1 MQQQRPRQRLQT
13 PSRRCSSGP
22 CRRRRSPQLI
32 GVDKINS
39 GDTAWMLTSTALVLL
54 MTIPGLALFYGG
66 MVRKKNVLA
75 TLMQSFA
82 ITCLVTVLWV
92 IAGYSLAFMPGGS
105 FVGSLDRLFLNGM
118 LFQHDAGKVTVSH
131 LGLTIPESVYM
142 TFQMTFAIITP
153 ALIAGAFADR
163 MKFSAMLWFIG
174 LWSLLIYSPIAHMMW
189 EPSGFWAAKGVLD
202 FAGGTVVHINAG
214 IAGLVCALVLG
225 KRLGYGKEAMA
236 PHNLTLTLIGASLL
250 WVGWFGFNAG
260 SAVAADG
267 RAGMA
272 MVVTQLATAVAALAW
287 MFTEWMAKGKPSVLG
302 IASGAVAGLVA
313 ITPASGFVGV
323 TGAFVI
329 GIAAGVL
336 CFFAATTVKQMFG
349 YDDSLDA
356 FGVHCIGG
364 IVGAL
369 LTGVFNV
376 KEISGADADYHGAAR
391 RGRDDAGRTAASAAS
406 SSSRSSTWLSACAS
420 PKKRSA
426 RVSTSVFTASAWSRP
441 ADVRSSFSSVAFGAP
456 QAPRFFD
463 HPDDAA
469 ARCSCARRV
478 GSGSRLLLLGPRM
491 RLVVD
496 LGQILEVE
504 VRVDLR
510 AGDARVAEQL
520 LHGAQIARRLQQ
532 VRGERVP
539 QHVRMHVAGQSALDR
554 PLRRDAAGSR
564 AT

>member
-1 MQQQRPRQRLQT
+1 MKRLFTLLALSAALAFAGSAFAQEKKADEA
-13 PSRRCSSGP
+13 PSAT
-22 CRRRRSPQLI
+22 SPAPTAAPAEAAPAAPAAAAPAAAAPAAPTAPVLV

-39 GDTAWMLTSTALVLL
+39 GDNAWMLTSTALVLM

-82 ITCLVTVLWV
+82 ITCLVTILWV
-92 IAGYSLAFMPGGS
+92 IAGYSIAFTPGGS
-105 FVGSLDRLFLNGM
+105 FFGSLDRLFLNGM
-118 LFQHDAGKVTVSH
+118 LFQKEAGKLTVSH
-131 LGLTIPESVYM
+131 LGTTIPESVYM
-142 TFQMTFAIITP
+142 MFQMTFAIITP
-153 ALIAGAFADR
+153 GLIAGAFAER

-189 EPSGFWAAKGVLD
+189 EPTGYWAGKGVLD

-225 KRLGYGKEAMA
+225 KRLGYGREPMA
-236 PHNLTLTLIGASLL
+236 PHNLTLTVIGASLL

-272 MVVTQLATAVAALAW
+272 MAVTQLATAVAAFAW
-287 MFTEWMAKGKPSVLG
+287 MFTEWMTKGKPSVLG

-329 GIAAGVL
+329 GIAAGVI
-336 CFFAATTVKQMFG
+336 CFFAATSLKKALG

-369 LTGVFNV
+369 LTGPLNV
-376 KEISGADADYHGAAR
+376 REISGVDGSLMVQVGAVA
-391 RGRDDAGRTAASAAS
+391 T
-406 SSSRSSTWLSACAS
+406 TLV
-420 PKKRSA
+420 
-426 RVSTSVFTASAWSRP
+426 VS
-441 ADVRSSFSSVAFGAP
+441 G
-456 QAPRFFD
+456 
-463 HPDDAA
+463 
-469 ARCSCARRV
+469 V
-478 GSGSRLLLLGPRM
+478 GSFILLKIIDMVIGLRVTEEEEREGL
-491 RLVVD
+491 D
-496 LGQILEVE
+496 LS
-504 VRVDLR
+504 
-510 AGDARVAEQL
+510 
-520 LHGAQIARRLQQ
+520 LH
-532 VRGERVP
+532 GERVE
-539 QHVRMHVAGQSALDR
+539 
-554 PLRRDAAGSR
+554 
-564 AT
+564 